1 MNEIKHIPTKGFIF
15 NLEINQMPTISIKY
29 TAFISGLCLL
39 ICDEMLSDSQTLAS
53 IFGLVLLVIG
63 LYLISKGIGEKP
75 EMDPY
80 AVKSY
85 DEEE

>member
-1 MNEIKHIPTKGFIF
+1 MSKV
-15 NLEINQMPTISIKY
+15 SIKY

-39 ICDEMLSDSQTLAS
+39 ICDELFFDSQTFAS
-53 IFGLVLLVIG
+53 ILGLVILVIG
-63 LYLISKGIGEKP
+63 LYLISKGIGDKP

-80 AVKSY
+80 AVQPY

>member
-1 MNEIKHIPTKGFIF
+1 MRLKIF
-15 NLEINQMPTISIKY
+15 QRKVLFLIWEMYQMPTVSIKY
-29 TAFISGLCLL
+29 TTFISGLCLL
-39 ICDEMLSDSQTLAS
+39 ICDEMFSDSQTLAS
-53 IFGLVLLVIG
+53 ILGLVFLVIG

-80 AVKSY
+80 AVQSY